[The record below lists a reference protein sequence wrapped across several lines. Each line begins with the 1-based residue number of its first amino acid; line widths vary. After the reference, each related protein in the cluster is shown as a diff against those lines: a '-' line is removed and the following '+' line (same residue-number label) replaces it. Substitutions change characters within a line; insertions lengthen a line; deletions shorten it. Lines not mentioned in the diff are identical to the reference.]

1 MSDAQRTIDATTQL
15 CVRSKGDALTRNYTT
30 NDRMLRYRRIKQHF
44 FMDTFFATK
53 QSKQTTCGNT
63 CMQLFVT
70 DKGFVYV
77 VPMPSKSDVPK
88 ALKLFAKEIGAPSA
102 IICDA
107 AGEQISKDVKSICRK
122 MGTALRVLEENT
134 PWANRAKLYIGLV
147 KEAVRK
153 DMKESDCPIAL
164 WDYCAERRV
173 RIHNLT
179 AKNLLQLDGQTA
191 TLFFNHR

>member
-1 MSDAQRTIDATTQL
+1 
-15 CVRSKGDALTRNYTT
+15 
-30 NDRMLRYRRIKQHF
+30 
-44 FMDTFFATK
+44 
-53 QSKQTTCGNT
+53 
-63 CMQLFVT
+63 
-70 DKGFVYV
+70 
-77 VPMPSKSDVPK
+77 MPSKSDVPK

-107 AGEQISKDVKSICRK
+107 AREQISKDVKSICRK

-134 PWANRAKLYIGLV
+134 PWANRAELYIGLV

-179 AKNLLQLDGQTA
+179 AKNLLQLDGQTPSFSITGDEGDISNLCQFKWCEWVYYHEGSA
-191 TLFFNHR
+191 NFPLPCEVLGRSLGPTKGEGNEMAQWCLS